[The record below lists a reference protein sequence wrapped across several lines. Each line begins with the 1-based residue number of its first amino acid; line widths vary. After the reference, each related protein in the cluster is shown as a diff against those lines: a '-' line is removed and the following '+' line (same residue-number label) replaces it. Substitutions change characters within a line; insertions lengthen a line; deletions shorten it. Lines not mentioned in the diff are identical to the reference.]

1 MVETRLL
8 EGYVVTHSWLAD
20 RLDIWLGETIEAWV
34 RIRVFELDEHGYV
47 EGMIGSTAHVRG
59 DLYSDD
65 EGSDAGAGERV
76 APWRNS
82 SVPVVCPR
90 RHELKFGPLSWAPP
104 WLRANFVGAAW

>member
-8 EGYVVTHSWLAD
+8 EGCVVAHSWLAD

-47 EGMIGSTAHVRG
+47 EGMIGSAAHARG

-65 EGSDAGAGERV
+65 EGGDAGAGERP
-76 APWRNS
+76 AP
-82 SVPVVCPR
+82 
-90 RHELKFGPLSWAPP
+90 
-104 WLRANFVGAAW
+104 